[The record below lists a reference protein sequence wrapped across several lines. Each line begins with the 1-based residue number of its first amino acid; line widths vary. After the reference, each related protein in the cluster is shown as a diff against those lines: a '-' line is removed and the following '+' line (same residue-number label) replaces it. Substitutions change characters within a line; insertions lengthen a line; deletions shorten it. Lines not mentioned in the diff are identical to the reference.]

1 VAQGRVNEKMLN
13 VRMPESEFVALARQ
27 AAMTGRTKT
36 EIVREFI
43 RSLPTYETRPRA
55 QSKSKAAKS

>member
-1 VAQGRVNEKMLN
+1 MNEKMLN

-36 EIVREFI
+36 EIVREFL
-43 RSLPTYETRPRA
+43 RSLPTYEAAPPKKR
-55 QSKSKAAKS
+55 KSGR